1 MFFECSWQQMFF
13 EHSLPNLRPS
23 HHPRTASEVSFSWN
37 DGGNQPPNRMPNKSN
52 NETKHSNSE
61 GKHLFNIR
69 WFSFRPRPMKVGPWL
84 LNKFDSCLCPWWA
97 GPPAVKV
104 KIVCR
109 NCLWEIVVWTVNGGS
124 NPPRGRAIACAPG
137 WRGKM
142 KVACSEF
149 CCHPYIKN
157 IKMRS
162 VTTKQET
169 SWVLNTAG
177 RLSGR

>member
-1 MFFECSWQQMFF
+1 M
-13 EHSLPNLRPS
+13 R
-23 HHPRTASEVSFSWN
+23 
-37 DGGNQPPNRMPNKSN
+37 
-52 NETKHSNSE
+52 
-61 GKHLFNIR
+61 
-69 WFSFRPRPMKVGPWL
+69 VGPWL

-109 NCLWEIVVWTVNGGS
+109 NCVWEIVVWTVNGGS
-124 NPPRGRAIACAPG
+124 NPPHGQAIACAPG
-137 WRGKM
+137 WRSKM

-169 SWVLNTAG
+169 TWVLNTAG
-177 RLSGR
+177 RLSGRQRFLQTQWPYNQSTAYQIDKYGLVIDWLIDPFDWLMESFAPSSLLLLQ